1 MANVKLVG
9 IRKIY
14 EERGRP
20 HVAVRDLDPLDAKLR
35 VQMRREIARPAGPV
49 ELTARIPAP
58 APAVGARFRLRL
70 PPDKVHLFDAVSTL
84 RIES

>member
-1 MANVKLVG
+1 VPDPAALDPTAIETRVELVELLG
-9 IRKIY
+9 G
-14 EERGRP
+14 EALV
-20 HVAVRDLDPLDAKLR
+20 HVA
-35 VQMRREIARPAGPV
+35 AGPV

-84 RIES
+84 PIES